1 MGRLLKRS
9 SRNSNKTEIIYTSPQ
24 TRKSE
29 EEEIQTPATI
39 TGDTSD
45 SEGDNGAE
53 TANEEHD
60 ESDER
65 VNNESVFNNSD
76 INSFIMN
83 NEEQLLRA
91 IVVESDDNS
100 LALSLDME
108 YTSQSLVVNA
118 SVKSVTITPIPIQ
131 KHVRTNV
138 MHNNQRR
145 VKPYM
150 TAESNSASVA
160 SHVYVVSLRDGL
172 NLIDVLVSPPKDNEC
187 RKEKRPKRKSRRLA
201 NDEETNNSRDN
212 ELRAV
217 DKGKMREYTEREEG
231 TDAEVMNS
239 EMMHS
244 DEDYNMDYG
253 QKYTLFVTRLE
264 MNVAR

>member
-1 MGRLLKRS
+1 LLKRS

-24 TRKSE
+24 RKSE
-29 EEEIQTPATI
+29 EEETQTPATI

-45 SEGDNGAE
+45 SESDNGVE
-53 TANEEHD
+53 TANEEHV

-65 VNNESVFNNSD
+65 INNETVLNKSD
-76 INSFIMN
+76 INLLVMN

-91 IVVESDDNS
+91 IVVESDDHS

-108 YTSQSLVVNA
+108 CTSQSLVVNA
-118 SVKSVTITPIPIQ
+118 TVKSVTITLTPTQ
-131 KHVRTNV
+131 KHVRISV
-138 MHNNQRR
+138 LHNNQRR

-150 TAESNSASVA
+150 SAESNSVPVA
-160 SHVYVVSLRDGL
+160 THTYVVSLRDGL
-172 NLIDVLVSPPKDNEC
+172 NLIDVWVSPPKDNDY
-187 RKEKRPKRKSRRLA
+187 RKEKRPTRKSRRLA
-201 NDEETNNSRDN
+201 NEEETNNGRDS

-217 DKGKMREYTEREEG
+217 DKGKMKEYVEREEG
-231 TDAEVMNS
+231 TDNEVMNS
-239 EMMHS
+239 EMIQS
-244 DEDYNMDYG
+244 DEDFNMNYG